1 MNHEEYGRELARS
14 GVDEDHLDDLVHGRD
29 RDGLRRFTTAEACQV
44 LNGFYRQKRETRESC
59 GLPVW

>member
-1 MNHEEYGRELARS
+1 MNHEEYGRELARN

-29 RDGLRRFTTAEACQV
+29 RDGLRRFTTAEACLV
-44 LNGFYRQKRETRESC
+44 LNGFYRQKRETREMC